1 MQHPHSFGGQF
12 FPSILLVFLWTIFTK
27 IVLHVQTYFH
37 IAYII
42 SCFHMVLFL
51 GSYGRVRMCTLCSV
65 TQIKSLFAITQTV
78 LIRTILKD
86 KNSYKPKRQIMLQQ
100 VIKLLHVTVMGVNTL
115 TQHSQTHVYMT
126 A

>member
-1 MQHPHSFGGQF
+1 MQHPHSFGELR

-51 GSYGRVRMCTLCSV
+51 ASYGRVRTVLHHSNKIAVCYPDSLDKN
-65 TQIKSLFAITQTV
+65 IKSLTNQ
-78 LIRTILKD
+78 KD
-86 KNSYKPKRQIMLQQ
+86 K
-100 VIKLLHVTVMGVNTL
+100 
-115 TQHSQTHVYMT
+115 
-126 A
+126 